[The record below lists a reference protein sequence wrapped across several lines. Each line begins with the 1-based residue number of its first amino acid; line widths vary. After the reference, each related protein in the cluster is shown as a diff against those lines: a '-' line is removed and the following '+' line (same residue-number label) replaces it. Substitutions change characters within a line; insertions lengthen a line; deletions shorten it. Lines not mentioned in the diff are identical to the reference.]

1 MPTTI
6 INRNVF
12 AQVNHDSG
20 SLTSATTVVHR
31 FSEPG
36 EYRGLLLYAGG
47 GAGKVIREFTIVV
60 NPGGQKTSSQGRVT
74 KVDIDLRSL
83 HVSEGHGERRF
94 EIEGDGWAAFR
105 VPSEAAGGYAVEV
118 YKARGGGVGSKVFDS
133 RRLAQGDVLGMV
145 VLRPGVYSVANAIN
159 GAKAELR
166 VGYPERNLARLEP
179 VKVTCTGDSIRPG
192 RISVR
197 STQGLVFNFE
207 TPSRVKVELTSPE
220 DRPRQSRPPFPRVGH
235 EKTEG
240 KSGSSSSTR
249 RRRKKSKVSRV
260 LALFPRQA
268 AA

>member
-1 MPTTI
+1 MPTIT

-20 SLTSATTVVHR
+20 SLTSSTTVVHR

-36 EYRGLLLYAGG
+36 EYRGHLLYASGG
-47 GAGKVIREFTIVV
+47 VGNVIREFTIVV
-60 NPGGQKTSSQGRVT
+60 VPSGQKTSGQRWPT
-74 KVDIDLRSL
+74 KVDIDLKSL

-94 EIEGDGWAAFR
+94 EIEANGYAAFR
-105 VPSEAAGGYAVEV
+105 VPAEAAGGYAVEV
-118 YKARGGGVGSKVFDS
+118 YKARESGLGSKVFDS
-133 RRLAQGDVLGMV
+133 RRLTQGDVLGMV

-159 GAKAELR
+159 GAKAELKI
-166 VGYPERNLARLEP
+166 GYPERNLVRLEP
-179 VKVTCTGDSIRPG
+179 VKVTCTKDSIRPG

-197 STQGLVFNFE
+197 STQGLVFSFE
-207 TPSRVKVELTSPE
+207 SPSRIKVKLSSPE
-220 DRPRQSRPPFPRVGH
+220 DRPRQSRPPFPRPGH

-249 RRRKKSKVSRV
+249 RRRKKTKVSRV